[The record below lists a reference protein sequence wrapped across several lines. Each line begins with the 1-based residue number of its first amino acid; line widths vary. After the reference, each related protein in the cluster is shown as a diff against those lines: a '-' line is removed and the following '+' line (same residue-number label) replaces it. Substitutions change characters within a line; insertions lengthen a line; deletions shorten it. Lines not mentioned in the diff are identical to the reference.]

1 MYFALSQEQRE
12 LQGSVRDFLS
22 ARWPLAK
29 VRAGY
34 DDPATS
40 ADPPDLWAAIAA
52 QGWLAVRVPEV
63 CGGLGLGLLE
73 AGLVAR
79 CFGAA
84 ATPGPYLTTVI
95 GAEAVRLAGSDEQ
108 QKEWLSGV
116 AEGNTKLA
124 VAYRS
129 VPGAPWDS
137 TGVGLTVSAG
147 RLSGTAVN
155 VEFADV
161 ADAVVVGASGNQAVG
176 LYVVETK
183 APGVHVEP
191 LPSLDRTV
199 RLCTVQFDAVEAE
212 PLAGPLAGSPD
223 VIDRLVDRA
232 ASLYAHDLVGLA
244 REALTRTVAYD
255 SERTQYG
262 KAIGSFQAVKHLLA
276 DLHLAVTMAEHA
288 TLYASYA
295 LDRLDPRTDSST
307 ARLAASAAKAKASDV
322 ARDVT
327 AAMIQLHGGIG
338 FTWEHDTHLLFKRAK
353 REEYAYGDATWHRE
367 RIARVLLESAERQLS
382 DC

>member
-22 ARWPLAK
+22 ARWPLSR

-34 DDPATS
+34 DDPVAT
-40 ADPPDLWAAIAA
+40 ADPAELWAAIAA
-52 QGWLAVRVPEV
+52 QGWLAVRVPEPF
-63 CGGLGLGLLE
+63 GGLGLGLLE

-84 ATPGPYLTTVI
+84 ATPGPYLATVI
-95 GAEAVRLAGSDEQ
+95 GAEAVQLAGSDEQ
-108 QKEWLSGV
+108 QKTWLTGV
-116 AEGNTKLA
+116 AEGDRKLA

-129 VPGAPWDS
+129 VSGASWDS
-137 TGVGLTVSAG
+137 VGVGVTVSGG

-161 ADAVVVGASGNQAVG
+161 ADALVVAASDGRSVS
-176 LYVVETK
+176 LHVVEAKT
-183 APGVHVEP
+183 PGVQVEP

-199 RLCTVQFDAVEAE
+199 RLCTVRFDEVDAE
-212 PLAGPLAGSPD
+212 PLTGTPD
-223 VIDRLVDRA
+223 VFDRLVDRA
-232 ASLYAHDLVGLA
+232 ASLYAHDLVGVA

-255 SERTQYG
+255 TERTQYG
-262 KAIGSFQAVKHLLA
+262 KAIGSFQAVKHILA

-295 LDRLDPRTDSST
+295 LDHEDPNT
-307 ARLAASAAKAKASDV
+307 ARLAASVAKAKASDV
-322 ARDVT
+322 ARDAT

-338 FTWEHDTHLLFKRAK
+338 FTWEHDTHVLFKRAK

-367 RIARVLLESAERQLS
+367 RIARALLEAPNGNCPTVDDPRPA
-382 DC
+382 